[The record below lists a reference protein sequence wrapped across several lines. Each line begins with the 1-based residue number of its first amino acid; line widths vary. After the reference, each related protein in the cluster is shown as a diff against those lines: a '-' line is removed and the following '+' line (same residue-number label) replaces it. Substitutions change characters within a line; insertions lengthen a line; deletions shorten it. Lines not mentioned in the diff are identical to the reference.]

1 MPFLPSILAMKET
14 DQPNNE
20 DSDNSQ
26 NPNDEEFCLCD
37 HDIVHKDK
45 AVWVKPSEIENVHS
59 PSQRRPYCKKC
70 GRLKYMGSAPAKKMG
85 FYINLLKEIQKKLEA
100 MHRRKATRHRLTS
113 VQIRLIIKDLE
124 KDDFFLDRFSNQR
137 YSQYDFFK
145 MTLQKYCPVP
155 DEIIQSVYSDFKG

>member
-1 MPFLPSILAMKET
+1 MPNPPSIVV
-14 DQPNNE
+14 NE
-20 DSDNSQ
+20 KKKISPENGSDEL
-26 NPNDEEFCLCD
+26 PDDENVEYCICD
-37 HDIVHKDK
+37 HDIVHKDN
-45 AVWVKPSEIENVHS
+45 AVWIKPSNVENVHS

-70 GRLKYMGSAPAKKMG
+70 GRLKYMGSATAKKMG
-85 FYINLLKEIQKKLEA
+85 FYINLLKEIQKKLDA

-155 DEIIQSVYSDFKG
+155 DEIIQSVYQDFKG